1 MRRYVFVA
9 VGLFAIYLPSA
20 RAAEQVKIG
29 AFVTRLSDI
38 NAATDSFSTVVDV
51 WTISRAPSP
60 KDVNQ
65 LHPIQTLRLGDTRSP
80 PPKFDEEFNGG
91 IAWGSIEFDAT
102 LNQKL
107 DVRHF
112 PFDRH
117 TLRIRIVETDWS
129 AKNLVYVAD
138 SAETRIDPRLTV
150 PGWRITGCRIETHI
164 VPYATRFGN
173 PASAGNKSIWPEAW
187 VLIDVRRNGLG
198 VFFKMVIVAYI
209 SFALMILS
217 FLMDATHFSSRVSM
231 LVGSLFATV
240 VNMRGSE
247 AVLGRT
253 DDFTL
258 VDQIHLLVTFFILI
272 SAIIGFATLSST
284 DTRAKTI
291 GRWTAIVS
299 VVLFLIANAILIGTA
314 LRA

>member
-1 MRRYVFVA
+1 MYRYFAVA
-9 VGLFAIYLPSA
+9 AGIVVLCSSA
-20 RAAEQVKIG
+20 VNAAEQVKIG

-38 NAATDSFSTVVDV
+38 DAATDSFSTVVDI
-51 WTISRAPSP
+51 WTVSRAPTP
-60 KDVNQ
+60 KDINQ
-65 LHPIQTLRLGDTRSP
+65 IHPILSLRLGDTRSP
-80 PPKFDEEFNGG
+80 PPKPDEEVQGG
-91 IAWGSIEFDAT
+91 IVWGTNEFDAT

-138 SAETRIDPRLTV
+138 SAETRINPGLTV
-150 PGWRITGCRIETHI
+150 PGWEVTGCRIETHV
-164 VPYATRFGN
+164 VPLATRFGN
-173 PASAGNKSIWPEAW
+173 PASADMTSTWPQAW
-187 VLIDVRRNGLG
+187 ILIDVRRNGVG
-198 VFFKMVIVAYI
+198 VFAKIVLVAYI
-209 SFALMILS
+209 SFALVMLS
-217 FLMDATHFSSRVSM
+217 FLMDATHFNTRVSI

-253 DDFTL
+253 DNFTL
-258 VDQIHLLVTFFILI
+258 VDQIHLWVAFFILV
-272 SAIIGFATLSST
+272 SAITGFSTLHVKAS
-284 DTRAKTI
+284 RARTI
-291 GRWTAIVS
+291 GRWAALVS
-299 VVLFLIANAILIGTA
+299 LVLFLIANAVLIGSA